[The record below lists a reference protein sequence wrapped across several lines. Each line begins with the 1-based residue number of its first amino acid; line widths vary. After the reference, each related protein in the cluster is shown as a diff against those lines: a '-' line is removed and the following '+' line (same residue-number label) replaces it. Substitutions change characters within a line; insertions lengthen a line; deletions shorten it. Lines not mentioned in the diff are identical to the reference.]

1 MKTNLL
7 LVITFWLAF
16 LTTTLSLSS
25 CTPDNLPAPEAIQH
39 TINISNEG
47 KPFEYWLGQ
56 IHYDSEGQDVRT
68 TVDPGTQI
76 TLSAIVP
83 VINGVAVSPN
93 FQVYQDGRAVELKK
107 VTLGF
112 FWYEVK

>member
-1 MKTNLL
+1 MKTNPL
-7 LVITFWLAF
+7 LVIIFWLAF
-16 LTTTLSLSS
+16 ITTTLSLSS
-25 CTPDNLPAPEAIQH
+25 CTPDSLPAPVAAQH
-39 TINISNEG
+39 TISISNEG

-56 IHYDSEGQDVRT
+56 IHYDSEGQNIRVT
-68 TVDPGTQI
+68 LDPGTQI

-83 VINGVAVSPN
+83 VINGVIFSPN

-107 VTLGF
+107 VTTGF